1 MLLLR
6 LFFLHIK
13 LFNLVLITNITIYSI
28 KKTLYLKLYKY
39 PTSTDEV
46 IFDFERVKIRTS
58 IFDDVRYK
66 FARHTRFVICGI
78 DRIGEV

>member
-1 MLLLR
+1 M
-6 LFFLHIK
+6 
-13 LFNLVLITNITIYSI
+13 NVTIYSI

-46 IFDFERVKIRTS
+46 IFDFERVKVRTS

-66 FARHTRFVICGI
+66 FARHTRLVVCAI
-78 DRIGEV
+78 DRIG